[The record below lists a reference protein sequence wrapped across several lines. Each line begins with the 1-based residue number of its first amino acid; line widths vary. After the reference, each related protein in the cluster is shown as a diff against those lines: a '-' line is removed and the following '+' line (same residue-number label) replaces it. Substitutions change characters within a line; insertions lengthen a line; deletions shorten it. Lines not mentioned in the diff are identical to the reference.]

1 MKATTAILDVLAATP
16 DAWRQD
22 RAESVKFTIDA
33 DGFARIAEATLT
45 TVGILEYPRSD
56 GRIVRE
62 FRPAVEVQSERFL
75 ESLRNCV
82 VTDEHPPGAMPVNA
96 GNFREYGIGST
107 GTDVRVNGLRV
118 DSSLVVRDPSVI
130 AKIKTRRDQGLE
142 TGVSV
147 GYRCK
152 VLDTPG
158 IWNSPDGPRPYD
170 AIQYGHVANHVA
182 ITVSPR
188 GGLNDDGSKLRLDA
202 KEEDSK
208 MEVTKFDLGSGVFV
222 DVATAHAPLLRS
234 ELNRLDS
241 VVKDEKVRQVDLA
254 SKLATAEA
262 EAKALAAKCEQLTI
276 DSKIDLG
283 ALIANRVA
291 LTDRAVKVIGK
302 DALDKIDSAAADYA
316 DQVIDACLGAH
327 KVQIPVN
334 LSAEAK
340 HAYRLARFDALTVAP
355 VDAAHN
361 QLSAAIVA
369 RGSAPSERDTL
380 EARIAK
386 VYEKRSAHF
395 NS

>member
-222 DVATAHAPLLRS
+222 DVAPAHAPLLRS